1 MTLINP
7 KTYDA
12 IYKGKRD
19 RDKIEFI
26 YIPEAPFAGSLISK
40 SPLSYLDV
48 DVISL
53 NELAK
58 VELKGRDKSGKY
70 RVDNVFNKWYK
81 TICVHYSLLSIL
93 GATTIVH

>member
-70 RVDNVFNKWYK
+70 RVEMYLTNGTKLFAFIIAFLVFWA
-81 TICVHYSLLSIL
+81 LPR
-93 GATTIVH
+93 

>member
-26 YIPEAPFAGSLISK
+26 YIPEAPFAGSLIS
-40 SPLSYLDV
+40 LSL
-48 DVISL
+48 IH
-53 NELAK
+53 
-58 VELKGRDKSGKY
+58 
-70 RVDNVFNKWYK
+70 
-81 TICVHYSLLSIL
+81 I
-93 GATTIVH
+93 